1 MRKDQDSI
9 VETIERV
16 NDFEKVVEGALEDN
30 VVKLGKNQEEN
41 TPISGDN
48 PLFGMASTLD
58 RAL

>member
-1 MRKDQDSI
+1 M
-9 VETIERV
+9 